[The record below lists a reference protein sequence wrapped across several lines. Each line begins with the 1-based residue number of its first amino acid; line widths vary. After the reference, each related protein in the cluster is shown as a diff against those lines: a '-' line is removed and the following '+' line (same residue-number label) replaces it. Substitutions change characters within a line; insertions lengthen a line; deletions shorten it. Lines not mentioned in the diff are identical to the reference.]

1 MMVMDRRPF
10 PELAD
15 IVGGFKDPRIKIWA
29 EKIGEEF
36 SAKMADG
43 SWSPKY
49 HDDLYIL
56 TDQAIKG
63 GSPEAAC
70 SVGQVLI

>member
-1 MMVMDRRPF
+1 MIMVMDKRPF
-10 PELAD
+10 VELAD
-15 IVGGFKDPRIKIWA
+15 IVGGFNDPRIKIWA

-36 SAKMADG
+36 SAKRADG

-49 HDDLYIL
+49 HDDLYLL

-63 GSPEAAC
+63 KRNIAAANSGS
-70 SVGQVLI
+70 